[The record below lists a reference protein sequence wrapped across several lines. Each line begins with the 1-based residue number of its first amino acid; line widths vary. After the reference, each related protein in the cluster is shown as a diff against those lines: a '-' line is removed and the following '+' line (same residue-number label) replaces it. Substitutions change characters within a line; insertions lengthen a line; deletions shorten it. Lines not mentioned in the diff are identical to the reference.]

1 MGELD
6 YIEDWSEDLARSLA
20 EEDGITLA
28 ERHMAILKAAREFY
42 KETMIDPTIRDIA
55 KRMGVEKREVNAL
68 FPDGAK
74 QIAKLAGIEYTG
86 CV

>member
-20 EEDGITLA
+20 TEDGIALTD
-28 ERHMAILKAAREFY
+28 RHMAILKAARDFY
-42 KETMIDPTIRDIA
+42 KENMIDPTIRDVA

>member
-1 MGELD
+1 MGELG
-6 YIEDWSEDLARSLA
+6 YIGDWSEDLARSLA
-20 EEDGITLA
+20 GEEDVVLTD
-28 ERHMAILKAAREFY
+28 RHTAVLKAARDFY
-42 KETMIDPTIRDIA
+42 KENMIDPTIRDIA
-55 KRMGVEKREVNAL
+55 KRMGVEKREINAL